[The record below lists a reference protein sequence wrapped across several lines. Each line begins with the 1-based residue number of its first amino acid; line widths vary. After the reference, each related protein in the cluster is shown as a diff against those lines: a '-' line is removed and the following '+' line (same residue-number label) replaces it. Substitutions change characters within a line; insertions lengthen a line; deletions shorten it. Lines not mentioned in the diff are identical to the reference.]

1 MNPNPDRK
9 LTTLLFNPFV
19 YIAGAKA
26 LFPGLGAI
34 LVAGLIVP
42 RAIPILTAC

>member
-19 YIAGAKA
+19 YIAGAEA
-26 LFPGLGAI
+26 LLIGLGSHS
-34 LVAGLIVP
+34 GG
-42 RAIPILTAC
+42 RAVGRGEPHPF